1 VLGHSVLTFARKA
14 LSMAVSEY
22 ERTQLFNWFEEH
34 MGRERAT
41 TMMNLLPPVGWGDV
55 ATRRDLEVLE
65 ERIDSRFALV
75 EQRLDSMATR
85 ADLAESLRQLERTL
99 VTWIFLAQA
108 TVVAAIGG
116 LLAFLR

>member
-1 VLGHSVLTFARKA
+1 MT
-14 LSMAVSEY
+14 VSEY

-41 TMMNLLPPVGWGDV
+41 TMMNLLPPLGWGDV

-65 ERIDSRFALV
+65 EK
-75 EQRLDSMATR
+75 LDMLATS
-85 ADLAESLRQLERTL
+85 ADLSESLRELQRTL

-108 TVVAAIGG
+108 TVVAAIGV
-116 LLAFLR
+116 LLAFLG